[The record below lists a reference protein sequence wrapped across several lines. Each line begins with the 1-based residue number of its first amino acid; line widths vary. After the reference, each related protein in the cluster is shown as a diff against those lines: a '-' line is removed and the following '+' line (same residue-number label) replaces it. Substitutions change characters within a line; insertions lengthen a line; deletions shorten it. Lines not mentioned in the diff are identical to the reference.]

1 MPTVNYNIKSKEKS
15 AKLYL
20 RFTNTRQLDTFV
32 PLNIFVEVSEWDKKK
47 QCLKNANIN
56 PINAKINSKLS
67 NLKTHILDSFN
78 LDYMDGIIIDKD
90 WVKNTIN
97 KFFNRP
103 LEETNK
109 EYKIYLSVFA
119 QWWLDNKAEQWRV
132 SSKAFM
138 SRKIKSQYQ
147 SSLDIFQKF
156 EQEKGRVKLR
166 EITEK
171 DLNNFVSFLEDKD
184 YQYQTVKRFVN
195 RIKFFCARAE
205 EENININKA
214 YKSKLFISKPEEIKE
229 PYLNEDEIQ
238 KVYDY
243 DFSYS
248 DRLDNARDN
257 FIIGL
262 WTGLRVSDFL
272 YNLSI
277 LNINNDYIDIQ
288 TQKTK
293 TFVSI
298 PLHPM
303 VKSILEK
310 RNGQLPRKISDVKF
324 NKYIKE
330 ICFIVG
336 IDNEIKGKLVETIK
350 QKGSKK
356 SIKRKK
362 VGYYAKH
369 KLVSSHICRR
379 SFATNLYGKVSNQ
392 TLMKICG
399 WSEEKMLLNY
409 IKKSNREH
417 AEQLKKHWETKI

>member
-1 MPTVNYNIKSKEKS
+1 MPTVNYNIKSKEQT

-47 QCLKNANIN
+47 QCLKNANSN

-67 NLKTHILDSFN
+67 NLKTHITDSFN

-109 EYKIYLSVFA
+109 DYKIYLSVFA

-138 SRKIKSQYQ
+138 SSKIKSQYQ

-156 EQEKGRVKLR
+156 EQENGKVKLR

-184 YQYQTVKRFVN
+184 YQYSTVKRFVN

-303 VKSILEK
+303 VKSIIEK

-336 IDNEIKGKLVETIK
+336 IDNEIKGKLVETTK
-350 QKGSKK
+350 QKGKK